1 MRFSLENKELAFCL
15 SHREAGMRLRRST
28 ICCSSVL
35 LSVVYASSASA
46 WSIAGLLW
54 TVVELCSSVGCFHTP
69 STIRFSTMDPLSCT
83 KTILSR
89 YDRKQTALKFLNS
102 SHFMKW
108 PLLSALIHIFCL
120 CLYMCTAEAFL
131 EFCSLCTD
139 HYRCRDL
146 LRKVTG
152 TELLSDTW
160 SSDQGGS
167 FCGGAWQNAWSTPCT
182 CTPSS
187 LMRPTWKCCLPGLW
201 VSLGLYEFL
210 MFGVNYST
218 VLSSTHKN
226 SISVVIT
233 GLLFD
238 LSVILSLLL
247 SFRTTDWKMS
257 IFCHRRSRS
266 GPRSVLLREVSGFV
280 WSSVHVGYYGQ
291 SPSSQTSSLRQHY
304 ARFHRDVEVSSCRH
318 GYSIVLILL
327 RFFNITVSGKRSV
340 LFILEEEVNVR
351 SSAHRALAT

>member
-69 STIRFSTMDPLSCT
+69 SIIRFSTMDPLSCT
-83 KTILSR
+83 KTMLSR
-89 YDRKQTALKFLNS
+89 YDRKQTALKFLNPS
-102 SHFMKW
+102 YFMEW

-120 CLYMCTAEAFL
+120 SLYMCTAEAFL

-152 TELLSDTW
+152 AELLSDSW

-167 FCGGAWQNAWSTPCT
+167 FCGGAWQNA
-182 CTPSS
+182 
-187 LMRPTWKCCLPGLW
+187 
-201 VSLGLYEFL
+201 
-210 MFGVNYST
+210 
-218 VLSSTHKN
+218 
-226 SISVVIT
+226 
-233 GLLFD
+233 
-238 LSVILSLLL
+238 
-247 SFRTTDWKMS
+247 
-257 IFCHRRSRS
+257 
-266 GPRSVLLREVSGFV
+266 
-280 WSSVHVGYYGQ
+280 
-291 SPSSQTSSLRQHY
+291 
-304 ARFHRDVEVSSCRH
+304 
-318 GYSIVLILL
+318 
-327 RFFNITVSGKRSV
+327 
-340 LFILEEEVNVR
+340 
-351 SSAHRALAT
+351 

>member
-69 STIRFSTMDPLSCT
+69 SIIRFSTMDPLSCT

-108 PLLSALIHIFCL
+108 PLLSALIHVFCL

-160 SSDQGGS
+160 S
-167 FCGGAWQNAWSTPCT
+167 
-182 CTPSS
+182 
-187 LMRPTWKCCLPGLW
+187 
-201 VSLGLYEFL
+201 
-210 MFGVNYST
+210 
-218 VLSSTHKN
+218 
-226 SISVVIT
+226 
-233 GLLFD
+233 
-238 LSVILSLLL
+238 
-247 SFRTTDWKMS
+247 
-257 IFCHRRSRS
+257 
-266 GPRSVLLREVSGFV
+266 
-280 WSSVHVGYYGQ
+280 
-291 SPSSQTSSLRQHY
+291 
-304 ARFHRDVEVSSCRH
+304 
-318 GYSIVLILL
+318 
-327 RFFNITVSGKRSV
+327 
-340 LFILEEEVNVR
+340 
-351 SSAHRALAT
+351 